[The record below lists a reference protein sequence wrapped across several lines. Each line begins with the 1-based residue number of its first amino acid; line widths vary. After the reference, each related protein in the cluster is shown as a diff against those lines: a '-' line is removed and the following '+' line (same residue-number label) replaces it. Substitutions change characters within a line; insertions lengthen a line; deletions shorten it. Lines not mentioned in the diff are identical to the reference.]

1 MDNINL
7 NVNNKQ
13 KTDDVLEIA
22 LKGLSM
28 RSKAVTGNISNMNTP
43 GYKRRTVDF
52 EETLMQQ
59 IQKSNSLSDIP
70 LEKTDDNH
78 FSNSIYEI
86 SELKDKMTMEI
97 SGEGSFTDDGNN
109 VDIDREMIELTKT
122 GLRFKAVA
130 QMTKKHFELNRGIIR
145 GG

>member
-1 MDNINL
+1 MDNIDL

-13 KTDDVLEIA
+13 KTTQALEVA

-28 RSKAVTGNISNMNTP
+28 RSKAVTGNISNINTS

-70 LEKTDDNH
+70 LEKTNDSH
-78 FSNSIYEI
+78 FSNAIYEI
-86 SELKDKMTMEI
+86 SDLKDKMAMEI
-97 SGEGSFTDDGNN
+97 NQGGSLTEDGNN

-130 QMTKKHFELNRGIIR
+130 QMTKKYFEQTRGIIR